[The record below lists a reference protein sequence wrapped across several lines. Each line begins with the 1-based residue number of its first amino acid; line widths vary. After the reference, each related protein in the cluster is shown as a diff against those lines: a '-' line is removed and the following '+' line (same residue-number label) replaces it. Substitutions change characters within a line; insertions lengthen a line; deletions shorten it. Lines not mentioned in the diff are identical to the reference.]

1 MTHTTY
7 WNVFVVPDNR
17 AKVFIQNGTGEG
29 GEFSRAAFEAA
40 IGMSVPQLKTRA
52 TAATWVVVERFFVA
66 HF

>member
-1 MTHTTY
+1 MSQY
-7 WNVFVVPDNR
+7 WTVYVVPKR
-17 AKVFIQNGTGEG
+17 REKVWIQYLNGEG
-29 GEFSRAAFEAA
+29 GYFCRRTFEAE